1 KTEFFND
8 YVMPQG
14 LTVQNA
20 IRITLQESDSLHT
33 SIALHYAN
41 DKQDHNPEN
50 ALAICRLMLPH
61 IQTALQLHTK
71 IGQMKSRL
79 DHLIGVLDTISEG
92 VILLDKSGHI
102 IEVNAT
108 ARHIIEAQDGLQI
121 SQNTLQTMLAR
132 ESNALTALTH
142 EVAKTALGKAITPGR
157 SFHVL
162 RPSGKRPIELLIT
175 PVYEQLDIQQTH
187 DSIVA
192 IFIHDPEHTSK
203 SLGDS
208 IQQRYRLTKTETNI
222 TLYLIQG
229 RETKEITELLDI
241 QRETLKTHLKNI
253 FKKTN
258 THRQSELISVI
269 LRANALLNCH
279 R

>member
-1 KTEFFND
+1 
-8 YVMPQG
+8 
-14 LTVQNA
+14 
-20 IRITLQESDSLHT
+20 
-33 SIALHYAN
+33 
-41 DKQDHNPEN
+41 
-50 ALAICRLMLPH
+50 
-61 IQTALQLHTK
+61 
-71 IGQMKSRL
+71 
-79 DHLIGVLDTISEG
+79 
-92 VILLDKSGHI
+92 
-102 IEVNAT
+102 
-108 ARHIIEAQDGLQI
+108 
-121 SQNTLQTMLAR
+121 
-132 ESNALTALTH
+132 
-142 EVAKTALGKAITPGR
+142 
-157 SFHVL
+157 
-162 RPSGKRPIELLIT
+162 
-175 PVYEQLDIQQTH
+175 
-187 DSIVA
+187 
-192 IFIHDPEHTSK
+192 HDPEHTSK